1 MRSLDTA
8 VGDLDVAAD
17 PPPASEEPT
26 EEELSRLSLVQA
38 LRDFEVANGRVIDL
52 TERLVVTAEELVA
65 ARRELEAVRGE
76 RDNLRARLDDISARH
91 QTLLE
96 AHERTLQRKSLRLG
110 EAIWSARRSINSRRQ
125 GG

>member
-26 EEELSRLSLVQA
+26 EQELSRLSLVQA

-52 TERLVVTAEELVA
+52 TERLVVTAEELMA
-65 ARRELEAVRGE
+65 ARRELDAVRTE
-76 RDNLRARLDDISARH
+76 RDELRARLDDLSARH
-91 QTLLE
+91 ENLLE
-96 AHERTLQRKSLRLG
+96 THERVLQRKSLKLG
-110 EAIWSARRSINSRRQ
+110 EAIWAARRSVANRRQ